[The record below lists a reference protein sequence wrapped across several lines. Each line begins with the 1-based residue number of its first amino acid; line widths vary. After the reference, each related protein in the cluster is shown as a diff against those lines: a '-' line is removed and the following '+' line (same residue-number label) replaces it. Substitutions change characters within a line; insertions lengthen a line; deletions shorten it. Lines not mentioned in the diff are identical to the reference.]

1 MALGVC
7 GRGGDAKSKRYG
19 ARNWSMET
27 CCNPQMCKLKQ
38 RINFSSMSGQ
48 NNFFPARTMLDNALY
63 VIIKAPYIFIIFLSD
78 VE

>member
-1 MALGVC
+1 
-7 GRGGDAKSKRYG
+7 
-19 ARNWSMET
+19 
-27 CCNPQMCKLKQ
+27 
-38 RINFSSMSGQ
+38 MSGQ